1 MYNID
6 LRWIV
11 AVLLIYMLAVIVL
24 VFCTGCNIERFF
36 SRQRSDSTAVSK
48 VQTGIKDSLNS
59 GSVSTNNSKSKEDY
73 EWWRMIVEN
82 MPKGDTAV
90 TVNNIYPAPARVI
103 YEGGSGTR
111 QEEKQS
117 KDSTWMHQLFSLI
130 KESFDST
137 NRRIDNVEKQSKT
150 ETKGL
155 GLFFTLILVM
165 IGAVLLFKLMGFVGN
180 NYSIIKKK

>member
-1 MYNID
+1 MKDNDKLELVVYV
-6 LRWIV
+6 V
-11 AVLLIYMLAVIVL
+11 ALFALIILIL
-24 VFCTGCNIERFF
+24 TSCNIERFF
-36 SRQRSDSTAVSK
+36 TRQRSDSTAVSK

-59 GSVSTNNSKSKEDY
+59 GSVSTNNSKSKEEY

-82 MPKGDTAV
+82 MPKGDTTV

-117 KDSTWMHQLFSLI
+117 KDSAWMHQVFSFI
-130 KESFDST
+130 KESLDST

-155 GLFFTLILVM
+155 GLFTLILVM
-165 IGAVLLFKLMGFVGN
+165 GGAVVLFKLMGFIGT
-180 NYSIIKKK
+180 NYSITKKK